1 MTLEMET
8 RLKILEDNKLISSD
22 VAGSCR
28 KVASLLE
35 KRIIPL
41 NNEKFE
47 MFMTHLAMAMQR
59 IVDKKEENPI
69 GEEVLNAVKSE
80 PVYPEAVKLA
90 EQVGSLFP
98 EKITETEQGFL
109 EVHLCNLLM

>member
-28 KVASLLE
+28 RVASLLE

-59 IVDKKEENPI
+59 NIEGKEEKPL
-69 GEEVLNAVKSE
+69 GKEVLEAVKGEKVYLEASELSEEVLRLCVVCFS
-80 PVYPEAVKLA
+80 
-90 EQVGSLFP
+90 
-98 EKITETEQGFL
+98 ETEKEFL
-109 EVHLCNLLM
+109 RVHLCNLLS